1 MLTVVIER
9 ESMNDETNSVG
20 IIANP
25 QSGKD
30 IRRISAFGF
39 LFNNYEKVNIIQRV
53 LLGLDSTGVRRVF
66 YMPEPFGIVQKA
78 AASLNLSLRAIPL
91 EMHLEYGSSDS
102 TIAARLMEESGVRCI
117 VTLGGDG
124 TNRAV
129 VKGLAKTPLLPI
141 SAGTNNVFPLY
152 IDGTIAGV
160 AAGMF
165 ARMDTEEPST
175 VCRKKRISIRKS
187 GREVDLA
194 LIDAAVCR
202 DSFVGSK
209 AIVDISRVQELVIG
223 EVKTEMIG
231 LASIASFLGDVRLG
245 AKEGLHVVLS
255 NNGQPTTTVKA
266 PIAPGLIVTIPIAG
280 WRKIGVG
287 EIVDVKPGDSVIA
300 LDGER
305 EIEVARDSG
314 YSIGLSPEGPCVIDV
329 AETLQRARIRG
340 LFH

>member
-1 MLTVVIER
+1 
-9 ESMNDETNSVG
+9 MNDETNSVG

-39 LFNNYEKVNIIQRV
+39 LSNNYEKVNIIQRV

-78 AASLNLSLRAIPL
+78 AEALNLSLKVIPL
-91 EMHLEYGSSDS
+91 KMELEYGPADSSN
-102 TIAARLMEESGVRCI
+102 AARLMEDRGVRCI

-129 VKGLAKTPLLPI
+129 VKGLARTPLLPI

-165 ARMDTEEPST
+165 ARMDAEAPST
-175 VCRKKRISIRKS
+175 VCRKKRISVSKD

-194 LIDAAVCR
+194 LIDAAICL

-209 AIVDISRVQELVIG
+209 AIVDISRVEALVIG
-223 EVKTEMIG
+223 EVRTEVIG
-231 LASIASFLGDVRLG
+231 LAAIASFLCSAELG
-245 AKEGLHVVLS
+245 AEEGLHVVLS
-255 NNGQPTTTVKA
+255 HNGRPTLTVKA
-266 PIAPGLIVTIPIAG
+266 PIAPGLIVAIPVAG

-287 EIVDVKPGDSVIA
+287 ETVDVAPGDSVIA

-305 EIEVARDSG
+305 EIEVARDGG
-314 YSIGLSPEGPCVIDV
+314 YSISLSAEGPCVVDV
-329 AETLQRARIRG
+329 AGTLRQAMVLG
-340 LFH
+340 LFG